1 MRSKTLC
8 ELFGEWRRWPWR
20 LSSTL
25 PFMLGLVLGA
35 IVCFATPAIETGLA
49 VAATATPEPVEPLTT
64 VAVTLRVVDADGNPV
79 PESATPREVTLYLP
93 FIGGAWFAEAREA
106 AGIRKYARVGDRL
119 RFELSALRAR
129 VGEMARPWPE
139 GAVAGGLHVTPSD
152 ARFVH
157 FGAASAHEDGR
168 AFADRTLFLDAA
180 TKDRLLLIYADRA
193 CRIRGDETVDGLLI
207 TYAVDLPEAGF
218 YWARVAPA
226 GKGRRRLTVESTV
239 TEVMLGLQV
248 VIGSDG
254 RPGGLSPGPG
264 LEDSKK
270 LGGRP

>member
-1 MRSKTLC
+1 
-8 ELFGEWRRWPWR
+8 
-20 LSSTL
+20 
-25 PFMLGLVLGA
+25 MLGLVLGA
-35 IVCFATPAIETGLA
+35 IVCFVTPAIETGLA
-49 VAATATPEPVEPLTT
+49 VAATVTPEPVEALTT
-64 VAVTLRVVDADGNPV
+64 VAVTLRVVDGDGNPV
-79 PESATPREVTLYLP
+79 PESPTPREVTLYLP

-129 VGEMARPWPE
+129 VDEMARPWPE
-139 GAVAGGLHVTPSD
+139 GAVAGGLHVTPSE

-168 AFADRTLFLDAA
+168 AFADRTLFLDSA

-193 CRIRGDETVDGLLI
+193 CRIRGDETGDGMMV
-207 TYAVDLPEAGF
+207 TYAVNLPAAGF
-218 YWARVAPA
+218 YWARLAPT